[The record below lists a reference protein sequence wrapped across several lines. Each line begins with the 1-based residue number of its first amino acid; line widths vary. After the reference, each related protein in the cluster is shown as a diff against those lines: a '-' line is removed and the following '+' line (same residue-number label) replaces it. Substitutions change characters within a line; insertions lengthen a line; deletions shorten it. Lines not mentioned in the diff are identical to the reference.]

1 LYDPDLFRAF
11 LEFNTMHAL
20 PQEVLARPGL
30 ADRITA
36 VAAEHEPFVMPG
48 PSRTDVLA
56 TLS

>member
-1 LYDPDLFRAF
+1 MY
-11 LEFNTMHAL
+11 TL

-36 VAAEHEPFVMPG
+36 VAAEHGPFAMPG
-48 PSRTDVLA
+48 PARADVLA